1 MNAIKS
7 KTRNKLNIEHLDN
20 LMRIKSYILQEKKI
34 DLDEVY
40 NIWINRKER
49 REKILNYE
57 YMYIE

>member
-40 NIWINRKER
+40 KIWINRKER
-49 REKILNYE
+49 REKI
-57 YMYIE
+57 